1 MFTCSR
7 NSNSQLRA
15 FALYGEGA
23 PQSRCAKK
31 AACLGCAQ
39 RVYILTNSAR
49 TARLRHTLD
58 ATVYAAADVS
68 CSLVTILSVPL
79 VGGILHRRLASMG
92 TDARSAQA
100 ARRSDRMI
108 SVTLHVRI
116 PSTQFDA
123 VYALARDAR
132 VPMADWVRAALR
144 RANRSTP

>member
-1 MFTCSR
+1 
-7 NSNSQLRA
+7 
-15 FALYGEGA
+15 
-23 PQSRCAKK
+23 
-31 AACLGCAQ
+31 
-39 RVYILTNSAR
+39 
-49 TARLRHTLD
+49 
-58 ATVYAAADVS
+58 
-68 CSLVTILSVPL
+68 
-79 VGGILHRRLASMG
+79 MG

-108 SVTLHVRI
+108 RSVTLHVRI